1 APRARPARSAQG
13 PAPRPPPRPSKLCL
27 PGNPPGPPPRGAPRP
42 RAMRAPGRHLPMRK
56 TLLALGLALATL
68 PAFAAQPL
76 VPGKAVQ
83 GRLQASDRPSD
94 RGGRSHDYSLRLRQG
109 QLVVIT
115 ARSEDFDP
123 VLLVFGGD
131 GELLAENDDHEN
143 GSTNAAVVMTAPET
157 GTYTVRVNSLPMGDG
172 HLGDYT
178 LRAVVLED

>member
-1 APRARPARSAQG
+1 
-13 PAPRPPPRPSKLCL
+13 
-27 PGNPPGPPPRGAPRP
+27 
-42 RAMRAPGRHLPMRK
+42 MRK

-109 QLVVIT
+109 QLVVIM

-178 LRAVVLED
+178 LRAVVLEDN